1 MKNKKLISSLF
12 ILFLLIFIHVK
23 VFANENLIKNSNFE
37 QGELFWNSR
46 NRGIINSNES
56 YSNGH
61 YSGMIPSTAINDNR
75 ADGYIRLVR

>member
-1 MKNKKLISSLF
+1 MKNKKLILSLF

-56 YSNGH
+56 
-61 YSGMIPSTAINDNR
+61 
-75 ADGYIRLVR
+75 